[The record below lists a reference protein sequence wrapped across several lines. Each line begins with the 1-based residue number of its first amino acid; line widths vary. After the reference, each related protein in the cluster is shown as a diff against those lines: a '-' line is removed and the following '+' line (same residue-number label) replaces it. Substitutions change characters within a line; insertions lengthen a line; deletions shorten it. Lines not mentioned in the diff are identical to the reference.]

1 MNYVYTMPEEMLK
14 ECDQK
19 GSVERF
25 EYDSFTYDEGDSK
38 PIHKGAWVYLPH
50 GYDAS
55 QKYNILYL
63 MHGGNFMEE
72 WWFKLFPDTVT
83 ILDNMVAKG
92 ICKPCIIVTPT
103 FYRGEYDKEGINEDR
118 PEQFWQELRKDL
130 IPAVE
135 KKYSTYCGGDV
146 SDANLVATRQHR
158 AFAGLSMG
166 SMTTYRAALY
176 RNFDLFSWYGPFSGC
191 CGPHGDHAKEVERIC
206 TTLEEGDKK
215 GLKLDY
221 MFCGNGTDDM
231 AYAEHKD
238 IMEKAVEASPYL
250 KPGENYEFYVIP
262 GGVHDMKAWQ
272 LHLYHALQV
281 FFKI

>member
-1 MNYVYTMPEEMLK
+1 
-14 ECDQK
+14 
-19 GSVERF
+19 
-25 EYDSFTYDEGDSK
+25 
-38 PIHKGAWVYLPH
+38 
-50 GYDAS
+50 
-55 QKYNILYL
+55 
-63 MHGGNFMEE
+63 
-72 WWFKLFPDTVT
+72 
-83 ILDNMVAKG
+83 
-92 ICKPCIIVTPT
+92 
-103 FYRGEYDKEGINEDR
+103 
-118 PEQFWQELRKDL
+118 
-130 IPAVE
+130 
-135 KKYSTYCGGDV
+135 
-146 SDANLVATRQHR
+146 
-158 AFAGLSMG
+158 MG

-238 IMEKAVEASPYL
+238 IMEKAVEASPYI

-281 FFKI
+281 FFK

>member
-1 MNYVYTMPEEMLK
+1 MNYVYEMPKEMLE
-14 ECDQK
+14 ECAQK

-83 ILDNMVAKG
+83 ILDNMIAKG

-118 PEQFWQELRKDL
+118 PEQFYQELRKDL

-281 FFKI
+281 FFV